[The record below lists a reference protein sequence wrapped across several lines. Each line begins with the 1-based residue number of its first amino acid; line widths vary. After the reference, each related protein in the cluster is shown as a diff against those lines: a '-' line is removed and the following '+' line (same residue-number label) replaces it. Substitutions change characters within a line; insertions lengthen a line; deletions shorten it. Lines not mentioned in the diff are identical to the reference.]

1 MNAFGGAQKVQV
13 RQFANSGQ
21 NSPRPNQPKQF
32 QQQQQQPTPFQQQN
46 QFPQQQQ
53 QQTEQNFKGGYQGK
67 PNNFRQRG
75 GRGGYDSGGSGGY
88 DGNER
93 GRGRGRDFQGN
104 QQNNFGSFQNK
115 GSYISRANQQEQDE
129 MIDDSTNQI
138 QPQAFQQINSSGFG
152 NTNNFNQPQ
161 QQNKSQFYGQQKGV
175 QNQSYGQQNQF
186 SNYKGQNQQFKGNQ
200 GGQNLDMGMRMDQD
214 DSNQKQVIGG
224 YFGAQKQV
232 TQSLSTNQTIN
243 SGGGFSGQ
251 TGFPMQNNTYDQKS
265 STQSFGQNQ
274 SMTSTMQSTQPG
286 QKQEPFINTDPNK
299 VLYFTEQQLSQFSNT
314 QCRKAIMKENAK
326 GPMDEFGFFSLA
338 FNYYY
343 NPQLPNQDPNLDYLP
358 SPQDV

>member
-1 MNAFGGAQKVQV
+1 MNAFGGAQKVQ
-13 RQFANSGQ
+13 QEQQTQQS
-21 NSPRPNQPKQF
+21 RP
-32 QQQQQQPTPFQQQN
+32 QQN

-53 QQTEQNFKGGYQGK
+53 QQPEQNFQGGYQGK
-67 PNNFRQRG
+67 PNNFRPRG
-75 GRGGYDSGGSGGY
+75 GRGGYDGGRGGY
-88 DGNER
+88 DGGGR

-104 QQNNFGSFQNK
+104 QQNNFGGFQNQRSSSNRS
-115 GSYISRANQQEQDE
+115 GANQQEQDE
-129 MIDDSTNQI
+129 MIDDSSNQI
-138 QPQAFQQINSSGFG
+138 QPQGFQQFKSSENGQGASNS
-152 NTNNFNQPQ
+152 FNQPQ
-161 QQNKSQFYGQQKGV
+161 QQNKSQFYGQQKGM
-175 QNQSYGQQNQF
+175 QNQGYGQQNQF
-186 SNYKGQNQQFKGNQ
+186 SNYKGQNQIFKGNQ

-214 DSNQKQVIGG
+214 DSNQKQVNGG
-224 YFGAQKQV
+224 YFGAQKQL
-232 TQSLSTNQTIN
+232 TQSLSTNQIMN
-243 SGGGFSGQ
+243 SSGGFSGQ
-251 TGFPMQNNTYDQKS
+251 TGFSMLNNTYDQKS